1 MEKDR
6 MEKERL
12 KKNRMEKPPCP
23 AMIERWIDEPEVSGC
38 IRAYM
43 FRLDEGAG
51 VLIIGGSRTH
61 VGAFSRTGPGQDTMT
76 VQFPGHKDGVISSQ
90 WSETLCRILGE
101 PVSVEC
107 GIHFDSLSGNGIGL
121 VVRICGEMLEEACHF
136 FKTYESHGTSV
147 V

>member
-6 MEKERL
+6 MDKD
-12 KKNRMEKPPCP
+12 RMEKPPCP

-61 VGAFSRTGPGQDTMT
+61 VGAFSRTGPGQDTTT

-101 PVSVEC
+101 RGVR
-107 GIHFDSLSGNGIGL
+107 DS
-121 VVRICGEMLEEACHF
+121 F
-136 FKTYESHGTSV
+136 
-147 V
+147 

>member
-6 MEKERL
+6 MDKERME
-12 KKNRMEKPPCP
+12 KNRMEKPPCP

-76 VQFPGHKDGVISSQ
+76 VQWGAGQRGV
-90 WSETLCRILGE
+90 R
-101 PVSVEC
+101 
-107 GIHFDSLSGNGIGL
+107 DS
-121 VVRICGEMLEEACHF
+121 F
-136 FKTYESHGTSV
+136 
-147 V
+147 

>member
-1 MEKDR
+1 
-6 MEKERL
+6 
-12 KKNRMEKPPCP
+12 
-23 AMIERWIDEPEVSGC
+23 
-38 IRAYM
+38 M

-61 VGAFSRTGPGQDTMT
+61 VGAFSRTGPGQDTTT

>member
-6 MEKERL
+6 MDKD
-12 KKNRMEKPPCP
+12 RMEKPPCP

-61 VGAFSRTGPGQDTMT
+61 VGAFKSP
-76 VQFPGHKDGVISSQ
+76 
-90 WSETLCRILGE
+90 
-101 PVSVEC
+101 
-107 GIHFDSLSGNGIGL
+107 
-121 VVRICGEMLEEACHF
+121 
-136 FKTYESHGTSV
+136 
-147 V
+147 

>member
-1 MEKDR
+1 M
-6 MEKERL
+6 
-12 KKNRMEKPPCP
+12 
-23 AMIERWIDEPEVSGC
+23 
-38 IRAYM
+38 
-43 FRLDEGAG
+43 
-51 VLIIGGSRTH
+51 
-61 VGAFSRTGPGQDTMT
+61 GAFSRTGPGQDTTT